1 MHHVTFVKKF
11 YGGEHLVLLV
21 AARWDQPA
29 VNSKA
34 GWCGRSFLDMT
45 TTKLLLELDCVVRLG
60 TFPESVV
67 RVHSYVTRPRPAGVD
82 KQVFVGLLLGNKL
95 SSCIAWAHS
104 LDVP

>member
-11 YGGEHLVLLV
+11 YGGEHLVLRV
-21 AARWDQPA
+21 AARWDRP
-29 VNSKA
+29 

-45 TTKLLLELDCVVRLG
+45 TTKLLLELDCVVRLA

-67 RVHSYVTRPRPAGVD
+67 RVHSYVTRPRPPGVD

-95 SSCIAWAHS
+95 SSCIACAHS
-104 LDVP
+104 LGVP